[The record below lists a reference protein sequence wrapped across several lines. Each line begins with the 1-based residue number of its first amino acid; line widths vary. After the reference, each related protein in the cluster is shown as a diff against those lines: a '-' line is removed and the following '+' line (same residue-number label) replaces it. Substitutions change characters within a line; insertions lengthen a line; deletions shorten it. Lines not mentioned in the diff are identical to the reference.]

1 MRLSLVAAL
10 ASLSLACASPQPA
23 FLAGWRESVVAA
35 HQQSDVALRGVN
47 ELMRE
52 EALQRVVRL
61 KTLTEADLAPALDA
75 NSLRIWNGTFSELEA
90 YAAALEAL
98 VDPNLVAGVGPS
110 LSALG
115 TNMAAKAQ
123 LDAFE
128 KHPGLADAVSKAGTA
143 IAGAAAGRRAQ
154 DIMRETNPA
163 IHDLLTELGKMLV
176 DEKDGVE
183 IGPIADMHAAWTDR
197 AAAKRVEFARATSA
211 DAKRRIA
218 LEFVEILD
226 KRDASDQLFRQLRS
240 TLDSLAIDH
249 AAAAAG
255 QQDFGARV
263 ASLREG
269 TKLAQ
274 QILDD
279 LAKQNP

>member
-1 MRLSLVAAL
+1 MRISLVAAF
-10 ASLSLACASPQPA
+10 AALSLACSTPEPA
-23 FLAGWRESVVAA
+23 FLSGWRESVVAA
-35 HQQSDVALRGVN
+35 HQQSDVALGGVN

-52 EALQRVVRL
+52 EALQRVAKLQTL
-61 KTLTEADLAPALDA
+61 KESDFTPALDA
-75 NSLRIWNGTFSELEA
+75 NSLRIWNSTFSELEA

-110 LSALG
+110 LSTLG
-115 TNMAAKAQ
+115 TNMAAKAK
-123 LDAFE
+123 LDVFD

-143 IAGAAAGRRAQ
+143 IAGAAAGARAQ
-154 DIMRETNPA
+154 EIMRETNPA

-183 IGPIADMHAAWTDR
+183 IGPIADMHLAWTDR
-197 AAAKRVEFARATSA
+197 AAEKRAEFARATSA

-255 QQDFGARV
+255 QKDFGARV
-263 ASLREG
+263 ASLRQG
-269 TKLAQ
+269 TELAQ
-274 QILDD
+274 QIVDD
-279 LAKQNP
+279 LAKTKP